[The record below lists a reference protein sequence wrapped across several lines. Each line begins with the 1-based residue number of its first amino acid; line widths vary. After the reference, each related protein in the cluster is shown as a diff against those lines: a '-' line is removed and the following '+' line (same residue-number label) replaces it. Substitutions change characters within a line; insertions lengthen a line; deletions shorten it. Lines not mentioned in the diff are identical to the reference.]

1 MKAGN
6 DSPTHWS
13 NIMCRPLGPIPYPH
27 VSPFTILPGFPA
39 HRSTDLVLPFAAC
52 ECQHTVFPVPRRP
65 DLLMPLVL
73 LRDASPSRLQRTRFS
88 WKQMRGAVHPPSRT
102 SSSPPRR
109 SALITSVPAVLALA
123 FLLILAAGVFLYSGT
138 TTTPSRAVTSAGR
151 VNEARG
157 GGHALLSPTVG
168 SIGCARAIW
177 ELPAAPAR
185 AVLFV
190 AHGCHCRPENF
201 WPPSPRCPGCVGLP
215 EDVAI
220 TERALRRRFAV
231 LALASARECWSMGK
245 EVSAAKRGIRSW
257 ATENGLADLPV
268 AALGASS
275 GGYFVSRLAAEMKL
289 AAVVLMIAEGSF
301 GPGGAPAG
309 YPPAMFLHMPKDQ
322 RRAALV
328 ERNSK
333 MLRSNGVEVNELR
346 SLELPLTPTMLS
358 DRIPGL
364 NRGLSERI
372 WRVFTEDGFVDE
384 RGFMRKDGR
393 ATPWKDAVV
402 KRGFWEEV
410 AGWAD
415 HIQEELN
422 LAYGY
427 HEMTSLHTDEM
438 FDWIEEHLS

>member
-1 MKAGN
+1 MRFWSRGGRQGEPNPSRDIHGVGLLVQFHTAHVKAIN
-6 DSPTHWS
+6 CPSSSPL
-13 NIMCRPLGPIPYPH
+13 CRSH
-27 VSPFTILPGFPA
+27 FF
-39 HRSTDLVLPFAAC
+39 PFAAC
-52 ECQHTVFPVPRRP
+52 ECQQTLPSPPRRR
-65 DLLMPLVL
+65 DLLMPLTLV
-73 LRDASPSRLQRTRFS
+73 RDASPSPLQRNRPS
-88 WKQMRGAVHPPSRT
+88 GRQMSGAVHLPSRA
-102 SSSPPRR
+102 SSPLKR
-109 SALITSVPAVLALA
+109 SALATPVALA
-123 FLLILAAGVFLYSGT
+123 FLLIFAAGVFLYSG

-151 VNEARG
+151 VSEAG
-157 GGHALLSPTVG
+157 GSGQALLSPTLG
-168 SIGCARAIW
+168 SIGGARAIW
-177 ELPAAPAR
+177 ELPATPAR

-190 AHGCHCRPENF
+190 AHGCHCRPANF

-215 EDVAI
+215 EDVSI

-231 LALASARECWSMGK
+231 LSLASARECWSMGQ
-245 EVSAAKRGIRSW
+245 EVSAAKRGIQSW
-257 ATENGLADLPV
+257 TAENGLGDLPV

-275 GGYFVSRLAAEMKL
+275 GGYFVSWLAAEMRL

-301 GPGGAPAG
+301 GPNGVPAG

-322 RRAALV
+322 RRAVLV

-333 MLRSNGVEVNELR
+333 MLRRNGVEVKELQ

-358 DRIPGL
+358 DRIPRL
-364 NRGLSERI
+364 NQGLSERI
-372 WRVFTEDGFVDE
+372 WRVFTDEGFVDE
-384 RGFMRKDGR
+384 RGYMRKDGR
-393 ATPWKDAVV
+393 TTPWKDAVV

-410 AGWAD
+410 SGLAE

>member
-1 MKAGN
+1 
-6 DSPTHWS
+6 
-13 NIMCRPLGPIPYPH
+13 
-27 VSPFTILPGFPA
+27 
-39 HRSTDLVLPFAAC
+39 
-52 ECQHTVFPVPRRP
+52 
-65 DLLMPLVL
+65 MPLAL
-73 LRDASPSRLQRTRFS
+73 ARDASPSSLQRNGPYGRQMSRASSHPKRFGLATPVAS
-88 WKQMRGAVHPPSRT
+88 T
-102 SSSPPRR
+102 
-109 SALITSVPAVLALA
+109 LALA
-123 FLLILAAGVFLYSGT
+123 FLLIFAAAVFLYSGT
-138 TTTPSRAVTSAGR
+138 TTPSRTITSAGR
-151 VNEARG
+151 ANDAG
-157 GGHALLSPTVG
+157 GSGQALLSPTVG
-168 SIGCARAIW
+168 SIGGARAIW
-177 ELPAAPAR
+177 ELPASPAR

-231 LALASARECWSMGK
+231 LALASARDCWSMGQ
-245 EVSAAKRGIRSW
+245 EVSAAKRGIQTWTSQ
-257 ATENGLADLPV
+257 NGLGDLPV

-275 GGYFVSRLAAEMKL
+275 GGYFVSRLAAEMRF

-301 GPGGAPAG
+301 GAGGVPAG
-309 YPPAMFLHMPKDQ
+309 YPPAMFLHMPKDH

-333 MLRSNGVEVNELR
+333 MLQRNGVEVKELK
-346 SLELPLTPTMLS
+346 SMELPLTPTILS
-358 DRIPGL
+358 ERILGL
-364 NRGLSERI
+364 NRGLSEMI
-372 WRVFTEDGFVDE
+372 WRVLKEEGFVDE

-402 KRGFWEEV
+402 KRGFWDQV
-410 AGWAD
+410 SPWAE